1 MKLTD
6 CTKADY
12 KLAKSCDDRLSPL
25 PASLHPLATPHH
37 HQGPKLVESSMP
49 GTHASVACHT
59 PLDWLPDSL
68 TGSRDNGDD
77 DDDAPLALSEF
88 LHC

>member
-12 KLAKSCDDRLSPL
+12 KLAKSCDDRLSR
-25 PASLHPLATPHH
+25 PAPFATALH
-37 HQGPKLVESSMP
+37 HQGPKLIESSMP

-68 TGSRDNGDD
+68 TGSRDNDNDD
-77 DDDAPLALSEF
+77 DDDAPRALSES